1 MMRQRKSK
9 KILIYFFLFLF
20 FGSINNINFNN
31 IKIDKIVSIQV
42 SGLEDKY
49 NRFLIQQLN
58 NLNLGNIFF
67 LDESKISE
75 TIDSNTFIESYS
87 VFKSYPSTLYVNINK
102 TIFLAKINK
111 KGKIFLIG
119 SNGKLSDSNLSDKD
133 LPFIFGNPE
142 IKNFLE
148 FKRIIDDSTLSYN
161 QIKSLYFFQSTRWD
175 IELENNIIL
184 KLSEN
189 DTKNSLNDAILFL
202 NNSSFKNIKI
212 IDARIKDKI
221 IIVNDQRT

>member
-31 IKIDKIVSIQV
+31 FKIDKIASIQV

-49 NRFLIQQLN
+49 NRFLVQQLN
-58 NLNLGNIFF
+58 NLNLGNILF
-67 LDESKISE
+67 LNESKISKI
-75 TIDSNTFIESYS
+75 IDSNSFIESYS
-87 VFKSYPSTLYVNINK
+87 VFKSYPSTLYVDINK

-111 KGKIFLIG
+111 EGKIFLIG

-142 IKNFLE
+142 VKNFLE

-161 QIKSLYFFQSTRWD
+161 QIKSFYFFQSMRWD
-175 IELENNIIL
+175 IELDNNIIL

-189 DTKNSLNDAILFL
+189 DTKNSLKDAILFL
-202 NNSSFKNIKI
+202 NNSSFKDIKI

-221 IIVNDQRT
+221 IIVNDQRI